1 MKGPRDKVKIK
12 VKTESYIVEGTV
24 HVMAGGRLS
33 DYMTS
38 HVDKFIPITDVHVTP
53 ISKKFPEEK
62 RKREVVF
69 INVEKIEMIEYL

>member
-1 MKGPRDKVKIK
+1 MKGPRDEVKVR

-24 HVMAGGRLS
+24 HIMLGGRLS
-33 DYMTS
+33 DYMS
-38 HVDKFIPITDVHVTP
+38 KHVDKFIPITEAEVIP
-53 ISKKFPEEK
+53 ISKSFPEEK

>member
-1 MKGPRDKVKIK
+1 MKGPRDKVKVK

-24 HVMAGGRLS
+24 HIMVGGRLS

-38 HVDKFIPITDVHVTP
+38 HVDKFIPITDAHVTP
-53 ISKKFPEEK
+53 TSRKFPEEK

>member
-1 MKGPRDKVKIK
+1 MKGPRDKVKVK
-12 VKTESYIVEGTV
+12 VKTESYVVEGTV
-24 HVMAGGRLS
+24 HIMVGGRLS

-38 HVDKFIPITDVHVTP
+38 HVDKFIPITDAEVTP
-53 ISKKFPEEK
+53 LSENLTEEK